1 LTEMTLD
8 MVLNDLSLT
17 PAADVFIARSRMS
30 GMVQTIKQASLYKIK
45 GALRTQAGLK
55 DVMLADGYPLYLW
68 SCDRDVNPDERLF
81 LLRLA
86 TKAPYWQ
93 DHATLEDRVRATEY
107 WFGDQTAQGLGVAHI
122 LDTLAVSLASDPVW
136 NAPQLTLLCERLS
149 DDIEIWRTEEE
160 IRHASTPDHVTLNA
174 PWVQERLRRDIKI
187 GHELWDRRE
196 ELLPS
201 LQFCD
206 SVKPQL
212 EGLIS
217 EMLPAVAR
225 HLFALDS
232 YCSNWRAGGFNPKE
246 IPLKISVESAPTLA
260 QYGSERTFTCP
271 DGINRL
277 FNWHSK
283 VGPGAFRIHFVP
295 LGPGELIIGYIG
307 HHLRIVSAK

>member
-1 LTEMTLD
+1 MALD

-30 GMVQTIKQASLYKIK
+30 GMVQTIKQASLHKIK

-136 NAPQLTLLCERLS
+136 NAPQLTLLCEQLS
-149 DDIEIWRTEEE
+149 DDLRPGAQ
-160 IRHASTPDHVTLNA
+160 RKKFAMHPTPDHV
-174 PWVQERLRRDIKI
+174 D
-187 GHELWDRRE
+187 
-196 ELLPS
+196 
-201 LQFCD
+201 
-206 SVKPQL
+206 
-212 EGLIS
+212 
-217 EMLPAVAR
+217 
-225 HLFALDS
+225 
-232 YCSNWRAGGFNPKE
+232 
-246 IPLKISVESAPTLA
+246 
-260 QYGSERTFTCP
+260 SERSLGAREAAP
-271 DGINRL
+271 RNQNR
-277 FNWHSK
+277 S
-283 VGPGAFRIHFVP
+283 
-295 LGPGELIIGYIG
+295 
-307 HHLRIVSAK
+307 